1 MSPLTKAKKDTMLVF
16 SAFGN
21 IVDSEKQK
29 LTEMGLIPGEIIT
42 LLQNARNGYITFILK
57 GSRIALDCNV
67 AGEIIVNE
75 VNK

>member
-16 SAFGN
+16 SAFRN
-21 IVDSEKQK
+21 MVDSEKQK
-29 LTEMGLIPGEIIT
+29 LTVLGLIPGERIM
-42 LLQNARNGYITFILK
+42 LLNEAKNGYITFVLK
-57 GSRIALDCNV
+57 GSRIALDYHI